1 MVLKNMTKAFNYYK
15 NIMIKC
21 SKCNQKFNLES
32 PEEQQACFH
41 YSNLQPLWAEENYCK
56 GKKY

>member
-1 MVLKNMTKAFNYYK
+1 
-15 NIMIKC
+15 MIKC
-21 SKCNQKFNLES
+21 YQIFNLES

-56 GKKY
+56 GKKKILVFFISLF

>member
-1 MVLKNMTKAFNYYK
+1 
-15 NIMIKC
+15 MIKC

-41 YSNLQPLWAEENYCK
+41 YSNLQPWWAEENYCK
-56 GKKY
+56 GKNISFILFPFFRKCIVDS

>member
-1 MVLKNMTKAFNYYK
+1 MTKAFNYYK

-56 GKKY
+56 GKKKY